1 MSRTN
6 PKVDAF
12 LGREARWRPAFERL
26 RAIILACGPD
36 EELKWGKPCY
46 TVDGRNVC
54 VLQGFKEYCAI
65 LFVKGA
71 LLADPAGVLIQQTNE
86 VQSARQVRFT
96 SASQVAQLENVLT
109 DYVQRAMAVEKAGL
123 RVEKRKTEDFAV
135 ADEFQRRLEADAGL
149 GAAFRALTP
158 GRQRGWLLYFSSA
171 KQAKTRE
178 ARVEAAIPR
187 ILAGQGRDD

>member
-12 LGREARWRPAFERL
+12 IGREARWRTAFERL
-26 RAIILACGPD
+26 RAIVLACGLD

-46 TVDGRNVC
+46 AVDGRNVC
-54 VLQGFKEYCAI
+54 IIHGFKDYCAL

-71 LLADPAGVLIQQTNE
+71 LLADPAGVLIQQTPD
-86 VQSARQVRFT
+86 VQSARQIRFT
-96 SASQVAQLENVLT
+96 SADEVAQQANVVT
-109 DYVQRAMAVEKAGL
+109 DYVQRAIEVEKAGL
-123 RVEKRKTEDFAV
+123 KIRKKTTEDFAV
-135 ADEFQRRLEADAGL
+135 ADEFKRRLDADAGL
-149 GAAFRALTP
+149 KAAFQALTP

-171 KQAKTRE
+171 KQAGTRE
-178 ARVEAAIPR
+178 ARVGAAIPR